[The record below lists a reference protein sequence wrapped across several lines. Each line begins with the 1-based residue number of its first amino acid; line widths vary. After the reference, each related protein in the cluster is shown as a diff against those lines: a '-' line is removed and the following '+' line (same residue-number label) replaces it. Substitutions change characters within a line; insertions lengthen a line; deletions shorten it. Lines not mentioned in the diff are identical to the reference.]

1 MLQRYEME
9 SSVGAASKFPSAS
22 AYIVHPFRPTANQR
36 GYTIGTGH
44 QYCTPT
50 ALAAMRVSISINI
63 SLLRSAGRSAREGQ
77 ALTAKFF
84 PALRAKPT
92 LKPDKG
98 SAYLEAHA

>member
-1 MLQRYEME
+1 
-9 SSVGAASKFPSAS
+9 
-22 AYIVHPFRPTANQR
+22 
-36 GYTIGTGH
+36 
-44 QYCTPT
+44 
-50 ALAAMRVSISINI
+50 MRVSISINI

-77 ALTAKFF
+77 ALTAKFL